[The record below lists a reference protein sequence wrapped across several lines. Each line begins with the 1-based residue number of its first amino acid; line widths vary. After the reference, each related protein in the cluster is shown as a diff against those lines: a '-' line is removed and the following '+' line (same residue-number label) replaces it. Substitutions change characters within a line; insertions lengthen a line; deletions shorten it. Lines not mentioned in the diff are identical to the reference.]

1 MSWADILTA
10 LKAGRNYGAKVG
22 GVIAGNLGRGQ
33 GGRFAKVGS
42 GASPAPAGKGK
53 RGDVLKAAG
62 VSESEA
68 KALEDFL
75 AGKPVDEDALAGLF
89 DKGLIDFTSD
99 EKPVANAQGRAL
111 AGALKKG
118 DVRKATD
125 AVARGGDRAKK
136 RDAKK
141 APKAA
146 KPKAGGGGKGKAPKP
161 PKEKPQR
168 DPAKDAE
175 KATRIG
181 DQLDVLDAQVRGSQ
195 MNEATRVA
203 AQNRLDKA
211 ERDLQELSI
220 SSGEKQAAQ
229 ARIDKIR
236 AALDVRIAAGD
247 KPIPANNE
255 PGEGK
260 PSTTRRTTKEAG
272 LTVMKEASG
281 RYRWVIVSSNAFE
294 DKEREI
300 VSEKALAEDADR
312 MDSSGEYGPLR
323 WWHVGDVVFEQP
335 GDWLTAKAGPGI
347 DIGVCDFVALHDKM
361 LIESGTFAD
370 ETVAQ
375 AVAKAA
381 PNLQVSRGFT
391 HPLGEPVDGVF
402 TAIKG
407 VERSLLP
414 AGTAANAFTSVSV
427 QENKNMAT
435 LKEKWDAFKA
445 LFDGNE
451 DEATKFAAGVSSKSK
466 ELQAAGVAFKED
478 APAAVAEAATE
489 AKAEGDMP
497 AGEAEAETEGEDMA
511 ETVGDMTVDELAAA
525 LVASPAFLDALTG
538 VIGKG
543 LEPVAAAV
551 EKAMSAQTEATTK
564 EAGEITALKALAA
577 KLDSRVKTLEGDAPT
592 GAKGFVAS
600 QSKET
605 VTEKQ
610 IDLNRGVS
618 DAERLTSFFVSGAK
632 Q

>member
-161 PKEKPQR
+161 PKAKPQR

-220 SSGEKQAAQ
+220 DPGEKQAAQ

-247 KPIPANNE
+247 KPIPVNNE

-272 LTVMKEASG
+272 GFTVFKQADGS
-281 RYRWVIVSSNAFE
+281 YRWIGYSSNAFK
-294 DKEREI
+294 DREGEI
-300 VSEKALAEDADR
+300 IPQAVLEADVARADAEGD
-312 MDSSGEYGPLR
+312 YGPLR
-323 WWHVGDVVFEQP
+323 MWHIGDYEFERP
-335 GDWLTAKAGPGI
+335 FDWASAKAGPGF
-347 DIGVCDFVALHDKM
+347 DIGTCDYNAMHGRILV
-361 LIESGTFAD
+361 ESGTFKSA
-370 ETVAQ
+370 EIAE
-375 AVAKAA
+375 AIA
-381 PNLQVSRGFT
+381 PHAWQMSIGFS
-391 HPLGEPVDGVF
+391 HPMGEPVDGVF
-402 TAIKG
+402 KNARRF
-407 VERSLLP
+407 ERSILP
-414 AGTAANAFTSVSV
+414 EGTAANSYTAFTVIK
-427 QENKNMAT
+427 ETTMNKAKET
-435 LKEKWDAFKA
+435 ALKALLGDKWDAVAAVLQGAEAIETKA
-445 LFDGNE
+445 LGD
-451 DEATKFAAGVSSKSK
+451 
-466 ELQAAGVAFKED
+466 GVAFKED

-564 EAGEITALKALAA
+564 EAGEIATLKALAA

>member
-1 MSWADILTA
+1 MSWADVLTA
-10 LKAGRNYGAKVG
+10 LKATRNYGAKVG
-22 GVIAGNLGRGQ
+22 GVIAGSLGRGQ

-42 GASPAPAGKGK
+42 GASPAPAKGK

-62 VSESEA
+62 VSDAEA

-141 APKAA
+141 APKAE
-146 KPKAGGGGKGKAPKP
+146 KPKGGGGKGKTPKP
-161 PKEKPQR
+161 PKAAPDTRER
-168 DPAKDAE
+168 DTGRLA
-175 KATRIG
+175 KAT
-181 DQLDVLDAQVRGSQ
+181 
-195 MNEATRVA
+195 NRVEEIA
-203 AQNRLDKA
+203 
-211 ERDLQELSI
+211 
-220 SSGEKQAAQ
+220 
-229 ARIDKIR
+229 ARIDTVDMGEAERVR
-236 AALDVRIAAGD
+236 AGNRLEELQAEVEKLNVDQPERTRVLNAIAEARQKLEGKAGD
-247 KPIPANNE
+247 KPIPI
-255 PGEGK
+255 
-260 PSTTRRTTKEAG
+260 SRTTKESG

-323 WWHVGDVVFEQP
+323 WWHVGDVVFDQP

-347 DIGVCDFVALHDKM
+347 DIGTCDFVALHDKM

-370 ETVAQ
+370 EAVAQ
-375 AVAKAA
+375 AVAKAT

-391 HPLGEPVDGVF
+391 HPLGEPRDGVF

-414 AGTAANAFTSVSV
+414 TGKAANAFTSVSV
-427 QENKNMAT
+427 QELTNMAT

-451 DEATKFAAGVSSKSK
+451 DKAREFAAGVSSKSK
-466 ELQAAGVAFKED
+466 ELQDAGVAFKED
-478 APAAVAEAATE
+478 APAEVAEV
-489 AKAEGDMP
+489 KAEGEMP
-497 AGEAEAETEGEDMA
+497 AAEAEAEGEDMP
-511 ETVGDMTVDELAAA
+511 ETIGDMTIADLLANEEFINGIAA
-525 LVASPAFLDALTG
+525 V
-538 VIGKG
+538 VGKG
-543 LEPVAAAV
+543 LEPVAATI
-551 EKAMSAQTEATTK
+551 EKALSAQTEATTK
-564 EAGEITALKALAA
+564 EAGEIATLKALAA
-577 KLDSRVKTLEGDAPT
+577 KLDSRIKTLEGDAPT

-610 IDLNRGVS
+610 IDLNRAVT
-618 DAERLTSFFVSGAK
+618 DAEKLASFWIGGAAK
-632 Q
+632 